1 MIIKCDSVTQFGDF
15 FCVIFE
21 TIRKFDTIT
30 LIFIGGDR
38 PNDVHSNY
46 SLLQNFYT
54 KITFW
59 GSLGNKPMRKF
70 GPKNIFGGLW
80 GPLKKNFRNL
90 RVSTEFLNSKSL
102 EPHVRPR
109 HLVWV
114 LE

>member
-1 MIIKCDSVTQFGDF
+1 MIIKYDSVTQFGDF

-46 SLLQNFYT
+46 SLLQNSYT

-80 GPLKKNFRNL
+80 GPLQKKFQTFVGFLQNF
-90 RVSTEFLNSKSL
+90 
-102 EPHVRPR
+102 
-109 HLVWV
+109 
-114 LE
+114 